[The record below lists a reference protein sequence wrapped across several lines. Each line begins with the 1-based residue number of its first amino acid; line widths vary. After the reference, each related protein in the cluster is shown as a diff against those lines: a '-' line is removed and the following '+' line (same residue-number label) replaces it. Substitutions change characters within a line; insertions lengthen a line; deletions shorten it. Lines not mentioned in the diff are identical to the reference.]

1 MEKNKIQHLNITTD
15 KLFDD
20 IRNII
25 EQGRRQAYAATNQI
39 VLLTYWHIGRRIVEE
54 EQHGKARAQY
64 GTRLIKTLAEQ
75 LVPKYGATFCKRN
88 LDYFRQF
95 YLCFNDLERLYRLQT
110 LRPESGYVKEA
121 SEQMWSVRTL
131 NRSIGTQYYGRHM
144 ACVREGLAL
153 PAPDIESNDPL
164 EYIKAR

>member
-54 EQHGKARAQY
+54 EQH
-64 GTRLIKTLAEQ
+64 
-75 LVPKYGATFCKRN
+75 
-88 LDYFRQF
+88 
-95 YLCFNDLERLYRLQT
+95 
-110 LRPESGYVKEA
+110 
-121 SEQMWSVRTL
+121 
-131 NRSIGTQYYGRHM
+131 
-144 ACVREGLAL
+144 
-153 PAPDIESNDPL
+153 
-164 EYIKAR
+164 

>member
-75 LVPKYGATFCKRN
+75 LVPV
-88 LDYFRQF
+88 
-95 YLCFNDLERLYRLQT
+95 LQ
-110 LRPESGYVKEA
+110 
-121 SEQMWSVRTL
+121 
-131 NRSIGTQYYGRHM
+131 
-144 ACVREGLAL
+144 
-153 PAPDIESNDPL
+153 
-164 EYIKAR
+164 